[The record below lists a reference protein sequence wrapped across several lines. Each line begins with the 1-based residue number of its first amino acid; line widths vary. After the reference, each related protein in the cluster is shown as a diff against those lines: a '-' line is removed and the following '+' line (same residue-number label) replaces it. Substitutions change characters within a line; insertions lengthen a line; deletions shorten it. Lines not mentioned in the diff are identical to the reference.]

1 MSAENAPPT
10 AAEPSVEYMGAL
22 IRRLRESAGMTL
34 TDLSRV
40 ARVSQG
46 RAESDRT
53 WPRQSLPISPCS
65 RSPRHLMC
73 PSDDSS
79 TRVGNLPTIV
89 WSAPIS
95 RRQLQVTDRG
105 LVYELLT
112 PTMNGQLLVLKVRI
126 PSGYSNE
133 SVPFNHHRAEECL
146 FVLEGTCYFQIG
158 EDGYTL
164 DAGDSITYQG
174 DQPHWFRVVGDAET
188 VIIATMTPPVF

>member
-46 RAESDRT
+46 LLSQIERGRGNPAYLTLLKIAKAFDVPVGRFFDSGGEPADNRVVRADK
-53 WPRQSLPISPCS
+53 
-65 RSPRHLMC
+65 
-73 PSDDSS
+73 
-79 TRVGNLPTIV
+79 
-89 WSAPIS
+89 

-112 PTMNGQLLVLKVRI
+112 PTMNGQLLVLKARI
-126 PSGYSNE
+126 PAGYSNE

-146 FVLEGTCYFQIG
+146 FVLEGTCYFQVG

-174 DQPHWFRVVGDAET
+174 DQPHWFRVVGDAEA
-188 VIIATMTPPVF
+188 VIIATITPPVF

>member
-1 MSAENAPPT
+1 MF
-10 AAEPSVEYMGAL
+10 PSG
-22 IRRLRESAGMTL
+22 
-34 TDLSRV
+34 
-40 ARVSQG
+40 
-46 RAESDRT
+46 
-53 WPRQSLPISPCS
+53 
-65 RSPRHLMC
+65 
-73 PSDDSS
+73 DSS
-79 TRVGNLPTIV
+79 TRVKSLPTIV
-89 WSAPIS
+89 WSAPIAADS
-95 RRQLQVTDRG
+95 CRSPIAA

-164 DAGDSITYQG
+164 AAGDSITYWG
-174 DQPHWFRVVGDAET
+174 DQPHWFRVLGDAEA

>member
-10 AAEPSVEYMGAL
+10 ATEASVEYMGAL

-34 TDLSRV
+34 TDLSRM
-40 ARVSQG
+40 AGVSQG
-46 RAESDRT
+46 LLSQIERGRGNPAYLTLLKIAKAFDVPVGRFFDSGGEPADNRVVRADK
-53 WPRQSLPISPCS
+53 
-65 RSPRHLMC
+65 
-73 PSDDSS
+73 
-79 TRVGNLPTIV
+79 
-89 WSAPIS
+89 

-112 PTMNGQLLVLKVRI
+112 PTMNGQLLVLKARI
-126 PSGYSNE
+126 PAGYSNE

-146 FVLEGTCYFQIG
+146 FVLEGTCYFQVG

-174 DQPHWFRVVGDAET
+174 DQPHWFRVVGDAEA

>member
-40 ARVSQG
+40 AGVSQG
-46 RAESDRT
+46 LLSQIERGRGNPAYLTLLKIAKAFDVPVGRFFTQGEEPADNRVVRADK
-53 WPRQSLPISPCS
+53 
-65 RSPRHLMC
+65 
-73 PSDDSS
+73 
-79 TRVGNLPTIV
+79 
-89 WSAPIS
+89 

-112 PTMNGQLLVLKVRI
+112 PTMNGQLLVLKARI
-126 PSGYSNE
+126 PAGYSNE

-146 FVLEGTCYFQIG
+146 FVLEGTCYFQVG

-174 DQPHWFRVVGDAET
+174 DQPHWFRVLGDAEA

>member
-40 ARVSQG
+40 AGVSQG
-46 RAESDRT
+46 LLSQIERGRGNPAYLTLLKIAKAFDVPVGRFFDSGGEPADNRVVRADK
-53 WPRQSLPISPCS
+53 
-65 RSPRHLMC
+65 
-73 PSDDSS
+73 
-79 TRVGNLPTIV
+79 
-89 WSAPIS
+89 

-112 PTMNGQLLVLKVRI
+112 PTMNGQLLVLKARI
-126 PSGYSNE
+126 PAGYSKE

-146 FVLEGTCYFQIG
+146 FVLEGTCYFQVG

-174 DQPHWFRVVGDAET
+174 DQPHWFRVLGDAEA

>member
-10 AAEPSVEYMGAL
+10 ATEASVEYMGAL

-40 ARVSQG
+40 AGVSQG
-46 RAESDRT
+46 LLSQIERGRGNPAYLTLLKIAKAFDVPVGRFFDSGGEPADNRVVRADK
-53 WPRQSLPISPCS
+53 
-65 RSPRHLMC
+65 
-73 PSDDSS
+73 
-79 TRVGNLPTIV
+79 
-89 WSAPIS
+89 

-112 PTMNGQLLVLKVRI
+112 PTMNGQLLVLKARI
-126 PSGYSNE
+126 PAGYSNE

-146 FVLEGTCYFQIG
+146 FVLEGTCYFQVG

-174 DQPHWFRVVGDAET
+174 DQPHWFRVLGDAEA

>member
-40 ARVSQG
+40 AGVSQG
-46 RAESDRT
+46 LLSQIERGRGNPAYLTLLKIAKAFDVPVGRFFDSGGEPADNRVVRADK
-53 WPRQSLPISPCS
+53 
-65 RSPRHLMC
+65 
-73 PSDDSS
+73 
-79 TRVGNLPTIV
+79 
-89 WSAPIS
+89 

-112 PTMNGQLLVLKVRI
+112 PTMNGQLLVLKARI
-126 PSGYSNE
+126 PAGYSNE

-146 FVLEGTCYFQIG
+146 FVLEGTCYFQVG

-174 DQPHWFRVVGDAET
+174 DQPHWFRVLGDAEA

>member
-10 AAEPSVEYMGAL
+10 ATEASVEYMGAL
-22 IRRLRESAGMTL
+22 IRSLRESAGMTL
-34 TDLSRV
+34 TDLSRM
-40 ARVSQG
+40 AGVSQG
-46 RAESDRT
+46 LLSQIERGRGNPAYLTLLKIAKAFDVPVGRFFGSGGEPADNRVVRADK
-53 WPRQSLPISPCS
+53 
-65 RSPRHLMC
+65 
-73 PSDDSS
+73 
-79 TRVGNLPTIV
+79 
-89 WSAPIS
+89 

-112 PTMNGQLLVLKVRI
+112 PTMNGQLLVLKARI
-126 PSGYSNE
+126 PAGYSNE

-146 FVLEGTCYFQIG
+146 FVLEGTCYFQVG

-174 DQPHWFRVVGDAET
+174 DQPHWFRVLGDAEA

>member
-40 ARVSQG
+40 AGVSQG
-46 RAESDRT
+46 LLSQIERGRGNPAYLTLLKIAKAFDVPVGRFFDSGGEPADNRVVRADK
-53 WPRQSLPISPCS
+53 
-65 RSPRHLMC
+65 
-73 PSDDSS
+73 
-79 TRVGNLPTIV
+79 
-89 WSAPIS
+89 

-112 PTMNGQLLVLKVRI
+112 PTMNGQLLVLKARI
-126 PSGYSNE
+126 PAGYSNE

-146 FVLEGTCYFQIG
+146 FVLEGTCYFQVG

-174 DQPHWFRVVGDAET
+174 DQPHWFRVVGDAEA

>member
-22 IRRLRESAGMTL
+22 IRRLREWAGMTL

-40 ARVSQG
+40 AGVSQG
-46 RAESDRT
+46 LLSQIERGRGNPAYLPLLKIAKAFDVPVGRFFDSGGEPADNRVVRADK
-53 WPRQSLPISPCS
+53 
-65 RSPRHLMC
+65 
-73 PSDDSS
+73 
-79 TRVGNLPTIV
+79 
-89 WSAPIS
+89 

-112 PTMNGQLLVLKVRI
+112 PTMNGQLLVLKARI
-126 PSGYSNE
+126 PAGYSNE

-146 FVLEGTCYFQIG
+146 FVLEGTCYFQVG

-174 DQPHWFRVVGDAET
+174 DQPHWFRVVGDAEA

>member
-10 AAEPSVEYMGAL
+10 AVDPSVEYMGAL
-22 IRRLRESAGMTL
+22 IHQLRESAGMTL

-40 ARVSQG
+40 AGVSQG
-46 RAESDRT
+46 LLSQIERGRGNPAYLTLLKIAKAFNVPVGRFFTQGEESADNRVVRAD
-53 WPRQSLPISPCS
+53 
-65 RSPRHLMC
+65 
-73 PSDDSS
+73 
-79 TRVGNLPTIV
+79 N
-89 WSAPIS
+89 

-112 PTMNGQLLVLKVRI
+112 PTMNGELLVLKVRV

-146 FVLEGTCYFQIG
+146 FVLEGTCFFQVG
-158 EDGYTL
+158 DDGYTL
-164 DAGDSITYQG
+164 EAGDSITYQG
-174 DQPHWFRVVGDAET
+174 DQPHWFRVVGDAEA

>member
-1 MSAENAPPT
+1 MSAENALPT
-10 AAEPSVEYMGAL
+10 AADPSVQYMGAL

-40 ARVSQG
+40 AGVSQG
-46 RAESDRT
+46 LLSQIERGRGNPAYLTLLKIARAFDVPVGRFF
-53 WPRQSLPISPCS
+53 
-65 RSPRHLMC
+65 
-73 PSDDSS
+73 DSGEEPADN
-79 TRVGNLPTIV
+79 RVV
-89 WSAPIS
+89 RADS

-164 DAGDSITYQG
+164 AAGDSITYWG
-174 DQPHWFRVVGDAET
+174 DQPHWFRVLGDAEA

>member
-46 RAESDRT
+46 LLSQIERGRGNPAYLTLLKIAKAFDVPVGRFFDSGGEPADNRVVRADK
-53 WPRQSLPISPCS
+53 
-65 RSPRHLMC
+65 
-73 PSDDSS
+73 
-79 TRVGNLPTIV
+79 
-89 WSAPIS
+89 

-112 PTMNGQLLVLKVRI
+112 PTMNGQLLVLKARI
-126 PSGYSNE
+126 PAGYSNE

-146 FVLEGTCYFQIG
+146 FVLEGTCYFQVG

-174 DQPHWFRVVGDAET
+174 DQPHWFRVVGDAEA

>member
-10 AAEPSVEYMGAL
+10 ATEPSVEYMGAL

-40 ARVSQG
+40 AGVSQG
-46 RAESDRT
+46 LLSQIERGRGNPAYLTLLKIAKAFDVPVGRFFDSGGEPADNRVVRADK
-53 WPRQSLPISPCS
+53 
-65 RSPRHLMC
+65 
-73 PSDDSS
+73 
-79 TRVGNLPTIV
+79 
-89 WSAPIS
+89 

-112 PTMNGQLLVLKVRI
+112 PTMNGQLLVLKARI
-126 PSGYSNE
+126 PAGYSNE

-146 FVLEGTCYFQIG
+146 FVLEGTCYFQVG

-174 DQPHWFRVVGDAET
+174 DQPHWFRVLGDAEA

>member
-40 ARVSQG
+40 AGVSQG
-46 RAESDRT
+46 LLSQIERGLGNPAYLTLLKIARAFDVPVGRFF
-53 WPRQSLPISPCS
+53 
-65 RSPRHLMC
+65 
-73 PSDDSS
+73 DSGGEPADN
-79 TRVGNLPTIV
+79 RVV
-89 WSAPIS
+89 RADK

-112 PTMNGQLLVLKVRI
+112 PTMNGQLLVLKARI
-126 PSGYSNE
+126 PAGYSNE

-146 FVLEGTCYFQIG
+146 FVLEGTCYFQVG

-174 DQPHWFRVVGDAET
+174 DQPHWFRVVGDAEA

>member
-10 AAEPSVEYMGAL
+10 ATEASVEYMGAL
-22 IRRLRESAGMTL
+22 IRSLRESAGMTL
-34 TDLSRV
+34 TDLSRM
-40 ARVSQG
+40 AGVSQG
-46 RAESDRT
+46 LLSQIERGRGNPAYLTLLKIAKAFDVPVGRFFDSGGEPADNRVVRADK
-53 WPRQSLPISPCS
+53 
-65 RSPRHLMC
+65 
-73 PSDDSS
+73 
-79 TRVGNLPTIV
+79 
-89 WSAPIS
+89 

-112 PTMNGQLLVLKVRI
+112 PTMNGQLLVLKARI
-126 PSGYSNE
+126 PAGYSNE

-146 FVLEGTCYFQIG
+146 FVLEGTCYFQVG